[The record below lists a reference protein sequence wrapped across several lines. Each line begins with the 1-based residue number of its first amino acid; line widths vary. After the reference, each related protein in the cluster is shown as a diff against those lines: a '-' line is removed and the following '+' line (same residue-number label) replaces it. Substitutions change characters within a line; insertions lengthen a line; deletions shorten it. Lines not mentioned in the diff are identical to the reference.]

1 MNGWILATI
10 GAASAAAVATVV
22 LMLRRRPSAA
32 LREQRRRLAVNGKGR
47 MVDATVL
54 DFRENELLYSYVV
67 RGVQYTT
74 SQDVS
79 ALREFLPED
88 LSSLIGAA
96 VAKYHPS
103 NPANSILLCEQ
114 WSGLRAGALRQPER
128 VRRAAAD

>member
-1 MNGWILATI
+1 M
-10 GAASAAAVATVV
+10 
-22 LMLRRRPSAA
+22 
-32 LREQRRRLAVNGKGR
+32 AVNSQGR

-79 ALREFLPED
+79 ALREYLPAD

-114 WSGLRAGALRQPER
+114 WSGLRTGALRQPER
-128 VRRAAAD
+128 ARRAGAD